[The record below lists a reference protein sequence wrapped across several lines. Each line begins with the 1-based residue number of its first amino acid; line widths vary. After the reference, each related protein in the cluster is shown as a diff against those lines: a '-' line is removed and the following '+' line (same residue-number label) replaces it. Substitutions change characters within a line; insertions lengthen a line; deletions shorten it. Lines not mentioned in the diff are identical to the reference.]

1 VKQLIRR
8 TLRRFGVDIV
18 RIRARPDLIGF
29 IKDRG
34 IDVVIDVGANVGQ
47 FGERL
52 RAEGYR
58 NKIISFE
65 PLSSEFRTLA
75 QKAQADGNWEVNN
88 CGLGS
93 EPATATINVSD
104 SSTYSSILAMKDV
117 ATRHDAAAASR
128 RQETIQI
135 RTLDEFFGTIS
146 GNVLLKIDTQ
156 GYEKQ
161 VLEGGR
167 RVMSML
173 KGVLM
178 ELPIIHLYQGT
189 WHLHEAIDFMK
200 QSGFIP
206 AQIYPVNYHVSDPQ
220 SLLEVDC
227 LFRPR
232 DKRLDSV
239 GIPERGDA

>member
-1 VKQLIRR
+1 MPRRCALIAASHEAGRAELFLTKEWLQSTGSSLYRENTAFFRDEVVVKQQVDKVRIDDLFKG
-8 TLRRFGVDIV
+8 RRFDFV
-18 RIRARPDLIGF
+18 
-29 IKDRG
+29 
-34 IDVVIDVGANVGQ
+34 
-47 FGERL
+47 
-52 RAEGYR
+52 
-58 NKIISFE
+58 
-65 PLSSEFRTLA
+65 
-75 QKAQADGNWEVNN
+75 
-88 CGLGS
+88 
-93 EPATATINVSD
+93 
-104 SSTYSSILAMKDV
+104 
-117 ATRHDAAAASR
+117 
-128 RQETIQI
+128 
-135 RTLDEFFGTIS
+135 
-146 GNVLLKIDTQ
+146 KIDTQ

-189 WHLHEAIDFMK
+189 WHLHEAIDFMR

-227 LFRPR
+227 LFRQR

-239 GIPERGDA
+239 GVPERGDA